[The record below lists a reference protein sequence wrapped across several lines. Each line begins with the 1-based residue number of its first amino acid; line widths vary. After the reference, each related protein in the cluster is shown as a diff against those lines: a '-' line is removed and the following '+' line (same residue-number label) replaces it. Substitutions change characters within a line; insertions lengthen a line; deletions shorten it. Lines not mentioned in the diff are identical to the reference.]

1 MNYEPM
7 NSYLNDIVANAPVMI
22 ISITALVAM
31 LVEAVR
37 KSRPI
42 AVYYVSLSGLALAAV
57 FALTNLTIEGTSFGG
72 MLLHGGYAN
81 YFGALFCFIS
91 FFTVIL
97 SRNYFERQKYHRGEF
112 YILLLFATVGLMLIA
127 SANDLIIIF
136 LGIELMSVCLYVL
149 TGFIRTKD
157 RANEAALKYFLLGAF
172 ATGFLLYGI
181 ALIYGAVGT
190 TNITMIRN
198 VFAVISTNMLF
209 VIGAGLLLIGLAF
222 KAAVVPFHMWAPDV
236 YEGAPTPVTAFMST
250 GAKAAAFAAF
260 ITVFI
265 RTFDF
270 VGGHVNELL
279 AVLAAA
285 SMILGNIIAIAQTNV
300 KRMLAYS
307 SIAHAGY
314 MLTGIATGT
323 LDGQSGVMFYLT
335 AYAAMNLGAFA
346 IIGLVEREGD
356 QNLLLD
362 DYAGFSSS
370 QPLLAVLMAIFMFAL
385 AGVPPFAGFF
395 GKYYIFLAAIK
406 AKMTW
411 LAIVGVL
418 TSLVSAYYY
427 LRIVVLMFFRE
438 GRTSFEISPSRI
450 VLAMIVLS
458 AFLVLLFGLFPSL
471 IIQIVQQ
478 YS

>member
-1 MNYEPM
+1 M
-7 NSYLNDIVANAPVMI
+7 NSYLNDLVANAPVMI
-22 ISITALVAM
+22 VAMTVLVAM

-37 KSRPI
+37 KTRPVAI
-42 AVYYVSLSGLALAAV
+42 YYVSMIGLAFAAV
-57 FALTNLTIEGTSFGG
+57 FAITNLTVEGTSFGG

-81 YFGALFCFIS
+81 FFGALFCFVS
-91 FFTVIL
+91 FFTIIL

-112 YILLLFATVGLMLIA
+112 YILLLFATIGMMLIA
-127 SANDLIIIF
+127 SANDLIIVF

-149 TGFIRTKD
+149 AGFIRTKE

-190 TNITMIRN
+190 TNLTMIRN
-198 VFAVISTNMLF
+198 VFAVVSTNILF
-209 VIGAGLLLIGLAF
+209 VIGAGFLLIGLAF
-222 KAAVVPFHMWAPDV
+222 KAAAVPFHMWAPDV

-260 ITVFI
+260 ITLFI

-270 VGGHVNELL
+270 IGGQVNELL

-285 SMILGNIIAIAQTNV
+285 SMILGNIVAIAQSNV

-314 MLTGIATGT
+314 MLSGIATGT
-323 LDGQSGVMFYLT
+323 LDGQVGVMFYLA
-335 AYAAMNLGAFA
+335 AYAVMNLGAFA
-346 IIGLVEREGD
+346 IISLVEHEGD

-362 DYAGFSSS
+362 DYAGLSYS

-395 GKYYIFLAAIK
+395 GKYYIFFAVIR
-406 AKMTW
+406 AKMVW
-411 LAIVGVL
+411 LAIIGVL

-427 LRIVVLMFFRE
+427 LRLVVLMFFRE
-438 GRTSFEISPSRI
+438 GHANVEIPPSRI
-450 VLAMIVLS
+450 VLTMIVVS
-458 AFLVLLFGLFPSL
+458 ALLVLLLGLFPS
-471 IIQIVQQ
+471 IIVQTVQ
-478 YS
+478 RYF

>member
-1 MNYEPM
+1 M
-7 NSYLNDIVANAPVMI
+7 NSYLNDLVANAPVMI
-22 ISITALVAM
+22 VTMTVLVVM

-37 KSRPI
+37 KTRPV
-42 AVYYVSLSGLALAAV
+42 ATYYVSITGLAFAAV
-57 FALTNLTIEGTSFGG
+57 FAITNLTVEGLSFGG

-81 YFGALFCFIS
+81 FFGALFCCVS

-112 YILLLFATVGLMLIA
+112 YILLLFATIGMMLIA
-127 SANDLIIIF
+127 SANDLIIVF

-149 TGFIRTKD
+149 AGFIRTKE

-190 TNITMIRN
+190 TNLAMIRN
-198 VFAVISTNMLF
+198 VFAVVSINILF

-222 KAAVVPFHMWAPDV
+222 KAAAVPFHMWAPDV

-260 ITVFI
+260 ITLFI

-270 VGGHVNELL
+270 IGGQVNELL

-285 SMILGNIIAIAQTNV
+285 SMILGNVVAIAQANV

-314 MLTGIATGT
+314 MLAGIATGT
-323 LDGQSGVMFYLT
+323 LDGQVGVMFYLA
-335 AYAAMNLGAFA
+335 AYAVMNLGAFA
-346 IIGLVEREGD
+346 IINLVEQEGD

-362 DYAGFSSS
+362 DYAGLSYS

-385 AGVPPFAGFF
+385 AGVPPFSGFF
-395 GKYYIFLAAIK
+395 GKYYIFLAAIR
-406 AKMTW
+406 AKMVW
-411 LAIVGVL
+411 LAIIGVL

-427 LRIVVLMFFRE
+427 LRLVVLMFFRE
-438 GRTSFEISPSRI
+438 GRTNIETSPSRI
-450 VLAMIVLS
+450 VVTKIVVS
-458 AFLVLLFGLFPSL
+458 AFLVLLLGLFPSI
-471 IIQIVQQ
+471 IIQTAQH
-478 YS
+478 YF